1 MDIITLSQ
9 DQSAWKIVSMA
20 VAAVGFVCAGAAR
33 FLWVQRRCRHAVRA
47 LMTLALKLFAQL
59 FLLYIQQNG
68 IIGLIAKSTYIS
80 HKIYTNSLGLS
91 VPPRGSCRGPS
102 GLTTAKRPGET

>member
-1 MDIITLSQ
+1 MLS
-9 DQSAWKIVSMA
+9 WKIVSMS

-47 LMTLALKLFAQL
+47 LMTLALNRFAQL

-68 IIGLIAKSTYIS
+68 IIGLIANSTYVS
-80 HKIYTNSLGLS
+80 HKNAHQQF
-91 VPPRGSCRGPS
+91 GPLKS
-102 GLTTAKRPGET
+102 QNQEAAAVAHLD